1 MRSRPASRPLLPRR
15 PHPHGR
21 GPLRQLARAAS
32 WHRRKLAVLAAVAT
46 VLTGLAATAPP
57 APPTTSVVRTRAALA
72 GGVLLTSDD
81 LEVVALPQDALPDRA
96 VADAAEL
103 VGRRLAA
110 PVPRHQVLTS
120 AALSSGDLTAGV
132 GHVLAPVRLA
142 DADVVALLAP
152 GDVVD
157 VIASAADG
165 GATGT
170 VARAVRV
177 VTVPA
182 RDPDDQGTATGALV
196 VLDVVEDDAEPLARA
211 AAAGSLTV
219 VWP

>member
-1 MRSRPASRPLLPRR
+1 VRTRSATRPGGSHHRR
-15 PHPHGR
+15 S
-21 GPLRQLARAAS
+21 PLRNLARAAS

-46 VLTGLAATAPP
+46 VLTGLAAAAPP
-57 APPTTSVVRTRAALA
+57 VPPTTAVVRTRAALA
-72 GGVLLTSDD
+72 GGVLLTTDD
-81 LEVVALPQDALPDRA
+81 LEVVDLPRSVLPERTVGELSD
-96 VADAAEL
+96 L

-120 AALSSGDLTAGV
+120 PALVAADASVGV

-142 DADVVALLAP
+142 DADVVALLEP
-152 GDVVD
+152 GDLVD

-165 GATGT
+165 GATRT
-170 VARAVRV
+170 VARSARV

-196 VLDVVEDDAEPLARA
+196 VLDVVDTDAEPLARA
-211 AAAGSLTV
+211 AATGNLTV
-219 VWP
+219 IWP